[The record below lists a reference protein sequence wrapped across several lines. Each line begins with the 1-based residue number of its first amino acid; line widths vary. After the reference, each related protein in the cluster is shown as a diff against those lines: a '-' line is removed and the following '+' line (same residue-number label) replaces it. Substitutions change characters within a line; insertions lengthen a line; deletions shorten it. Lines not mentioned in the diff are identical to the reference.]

1 MFQSQPQVWN
11 RKKEPQMKMEL
22 ESTEPWILSLMS
34 AQYRNHL
41 LYCLNIQS

>member
-34 AQYRNHL
+34 ALYRNHL